1 MKNFDFH
8 APTNTLFGKDQIQQ
22 LPKVLNQY
30 GKTVLLAYGG
40 GSIKRSGLYDKI
52 YELIGEETTIV
63 ELSGIEPNPRLD
75 TVIKGVKLCK
85 EHQVDV
91 ILAVGGGSTID
102 CSKAVAAGVFHEGNP
117 WDFITDKAVTIEK
130 ALPIVTILTI
140 AATGSEMN
148 GGAVI
153 TNEETKEKLGFHSR
167 LVIPKV
173 SILDPT
179 YTFSVPT
186 YQTMAGSADIFS
198 HLIENYFNQTPDTM
212 VQDGIAEGLMRTVL
226 YYTPTALKE
235 PTNYEARAN
244 LMWASSLALNGLTGN
259 GKFGVWSCHPMEHE
273 LSAYYDITH
282 GIGLAILTPRWMEHV
297 LNDDTVERFALYGHR
312 VFDLEV
318 NDDLYITAKE
328 AIKLTYDTFVDWGV
342 PMTLPEVGID
352 ESLLEEMAE
361 QAVHHSNIS
370 TKAYVPLSVEDVLKI
385 YTNSLVPMIF

>member
-8 APTNTLFGKDQIQQ
+8 APTNTLFGKDQIEK
-22 LPKVLNQY
+22 LPTVISNY

-52 YELIGEETTIV
+52 YALIGKDTTII
-63 ELSGIEPNPRLD
+63 ELGGIEPNPRLT
-75 TVIKGVKLCK
+75 TVIKGVEMCR
-85 EHQVDV
+85 EHNVDV

-102 CSKAVAAGVFHEGNP
+102 CSKAIAAGVFYEGNP
-117 WDFITDKAVTIEK
+117 WEFVVGDGESITQ
-130 ALPIVTILTI
+130 ALPIITVLTI

-148 GGAVI
+148 WGSVI
-153 TNEETKEKLGFHSR
+153 TNEETKEKLSFHNR

-198 HLIENYFNQTPDTM
+198 HLIENYFNQTNDTM

-226 YYTPTALKE
+226 SYTPIALKE

-282 GIGLAILTPRWMEHV
+282 GIGLAILTPRWMAHV
-297 LNDDTVERFALYGHR
+297 LNEETVERFALYGHR
-312 VFDLEV
+312 VFDLSLD
-318 NDDLYITAKE
+318 DDLFITAKK
-328 AIKLTYDTFVDWGV
+328 AIQLTYDTFISWGI

-352 ESLLEEMAE
+352 DSLLLEMAE
-361 QAVHHSNIS
+361 QAVNHSSIS
-370 TKAYVPLSVEDVLKI
+370 TKAYVPLHTKDVLDI
-385 YTNSLVPMIF
+385 YTQSLKPMIF